1 MTFQSCAVASLSTGH
16 TIHGPPDLPNRK
28 LGLYFFSLT
37 TFCLMLPECEILV
50 FPCIN
55 DLSAIIFMNQK
66 IETCYELRGSKHRIV
81 TVSDCFRNI
90 SPSEHY
96 PQILLKS
103 DISCSPAICAFCMS
117 LYYGTHLLFW
127 LPFNS
132 FWRWGIMSTHWGPLV
147 SRTQWALRNAE
158 GIDMKTSVIII
169 YWYDECM
176 DNNNCNPYD
185 QNGVS

>member
-1 MTFQSCAVASLSTGH
+1 MTFQSCVVASLSTGH

-28 LGLYFFSLT
+28 LGLDFFSLT

-66 IETCYELRGSKHRIV
+66 IKACYELRGSKHRIV
-81 TVSDCFRNI
+81 TISDCFRNI

-103 DISCSPAICAFCMS
+103 DISCSPAICAFCVS
-117 LYYGTHLLFW
+117 LYYSTHLLFW

-169 YWYDECM
+169 YWYGECM